1 MLNQKKLGLGVEDFK
16 EIITFD
22 YYYIDKTKFIEE
34 ILLDGA
40 KIKLFCRPRR
50 FGKTLNISTLRY
62 FFDIKN
68 REKNRKLFNGLYIEN
83 SPMINEQGKYPVIFL
98 TMKGIDSS
106 SWNGAI
112 KNIRDKIFELYNE
125 YDGKINH
132 ILTKNENKVFN
143 KFAGKE
149 SDEEELKTSLSFLT
163 SLLYKYY
170 NQKVIVLID
179 EYDSPIISAY
189 ENGYYNEA
197 VNFFKGFYGDVLKT
211 NEYLHM
217 GVLTG
222 IVRVAQAG
230 IFSDLNNIENYT
242 ILNKKY
248 SQYFGL
254 LEAEVEKALQ
264 DYDVSYKLEEV
275 KSWYNGYRFG
285 DSEVYNPLSILK
297 FLSNQ
302 ELGAYWIN
310 TSGNAVIKELLK
322 NSDKMVFDTLNNLF
336 NGKETVVYISQSIA
350 LGNNLSPDDLWELL
364 LFSGYL
370 TVKEKI
376 DMNTYF
382 VRIPNNEIMTFF
394 KNLFV
399 DIIFNG
405 LGTISRL
412 KVALLTKNLEEIIS
426 CLENLVLNAMST
438 YDIRNKEAQNSDKNL
453 RLCLNNHSRSEELLD
468 YWKNPY
474 QTLLEGF
481 LYGLEGTY
489 LSIPNFESGDG
500 RPDII
505 LKPIL
510 KNKPAYILEL
520 KRLKDRTVEKELEEA
535 LNQIKTNRY
544 DTLLKRE
551 GINDITNIAL
561 VFDGKRVYHKI
572 EK

>member
-1 MLNQKKLGLGVEDFK
+1 MSKQKRLGLGVEDFK
-16 EIITFD
+16 KIRTLD
-22 YYYIDKTKFIEE
+22 YYYIDKTKFIED

-40 KIKLFCRPRR
+40 DIKLLCRPRR
-50 FGKTLNISTLRY
+50 FGKTLNMSTLRY
-62 FFDIKN
+62 FFDIENK
-68 REKNRKLFNGLYIEN
+68 EENRKLFNGLYIEN
-83 SPMINEQGKYPVIFL
+83 SPMISEQGKYPVIFF
-98 TMKGIDSS
+98 TMKDIRGNNFKEFIEDIELLIISI
-106 SWNGAI
+106 I
-112 KNIRDKIFELYNE
+112 KEYQGLKDVCFPEEIQLFENLQFR
-125 YDGKINH
+125 KAS
-132 ILTKNENKVFN
+132 L
-143 KFAGKE
+143 
-149 SDEEELKTSLSFLT
+149 SELKRALKFITE
-163 SLLYKYY
+163 LLYRKY
-170 NQKVIVLID
+170 NQQVILLID
-179 EYDSPIISAY
+179 EYDYPIITAY
-189 ENGYYNEA
+189 EKGYYDE
-197 VNFFKGFYGDVLKT
+197 VKDFIKGFYGDVLKT

-248 SQYFGL
+248 SQHFGL
-254 LEAEVEKALQ
+254 LENEVEKALQ
-264 DYDVSYKLEEV
+264 DYDVSYKLDEV

-297 FLSNQ
+297 FLSTE

-310 TSGNAVIKELLK
+310 TSGNTLIKELLK
-322 NSDKMVFDTLNNLF
+322 NSDKTVFDTLNNLF
-336 NGKETVVYISQSIA
+336 NGKETVVYISQSIT

-412 KVALLTKNLEEIIS
+412 KIALLTKNLDEIVS
-426 CLENLVLNAMST
+426 CLENLVVNAMST
-438 YDIRNKEAQNSDKNL
+438 YDTDK
-453 RLCLNNHSRSEELLD
+453 RYE
-468 YWKNPY
+468 NPY
-474 QTLLEGF
+474 QTLLAGF

-505 LKPIL
+505 LKPMA

-520 KRLKDRTVEKELEEA
+520 KRLKDRPVEKELEEA
-535 LNQIKTNRY
+535 LNQIKINRY

-551 GINDITNIAL
+551 GISDITNIAL
-561 VFDGKRVYHKI
+561 VFDRKRVYHKI

>member
-1 MLNQKKLGLGVEDFK
+1 MLNQKKLGLGVDDFK
-16 EIITFD
+16 KIRTLD
-22 YYYIDKTKFIEE
+22 YYYIDKTKFIED

-40 KIKLFCRPRR
+40 DIKLFCRPRR
-50 FGKTLNISTLRY
+50 FGKTLNMSTLRY

-68 REKNRKLFNGLYIEN
+68 REENRKLFNGLYIEN
-83 SPMINEQGKYPVIFL
+83 SPMMSEQGKYPVIFL

-132 ILTKNENKVFN
+132 ILTENENKVFN

-163 SLLYKYY
+163 SLLCKYY

-189 ENGYYNEA
+189 ENGYYSEA
-197 VNFFKGFYGDVLKT
+197 ITFFKGLYGNVLKT
-211 NEYLHM
+211 NQYLHM

-242 ILNKKY
+242 ILNDEY

-254 LEAEVEKALQ
+254 LEEEVEKALL
-264 DYDVSYKLEEV
+264 DYGVSYKLEEV
-275 KSWYNGYRFG
+275 KSWYNGYKFG

-297 FLSNQ
+297 FLKTKRL
-302 ELGAYWIN
+302 EAYWVN
-310 TSGNAVIKELLK
+310 TSGNALIKELLK
-322 NSDKMVFDTLNNLF
+322 NSEKTVFDTLNNLF

-376 DMNTYF
+376 DMSTYF
-382 VRIPNNEIMTFF
+382 VKIPNNEIMTFF

-405 LGTISRL
+405 LGTINKL
-412 KVALLTKNLEEIIS
+412 KFALSTKNLDEIIS

-438 YDIRNKEAQNSDKNL
+438 YDTDK
-453 RLCLNNHSRSEELLD
+453 RYE
-468 YWKNPY
+468 NPY
-474 QTLLEGF
+474 QTLLAGF
-481 LYGLEGTY
+481 LYGLEGAY
-489 LSIPNFESGDG
+489 FSVPNFESGDG

-505 LKPIL
+505 LKPIA

-520 KRLKDRTVEKELEEA
+520 KRLKDRPVEKELEEA
-535 LNQIKTNRY
+535 LNQIKINRY

-572 EK
+572 EN

>member
-1 MLNQKKLGLGVEDFK
+1 MFKQKKLGLGVEDFK

-22 YYYIDKTKFIEE
+22 YYYIDKTKFIED

-50 FGKTLNISTLRY
+50 FGKTLNMSTLRY
-62 FFDIKN
+62 FFDIEN
-68 REKNRKLFNGLYIEN
+68 REENRKLFNGLYIEN
-83 SPMINEQGKYPVIFL
+83 SPIMKEQGKYPVIL
-98 TMKGIDSS
+98 ISMKGIGGLTWEVSFNSIKSKIKELFREYIFLIDSLDKYTLMEFEKYLTS
-106 SWNGAI
+106 DFDEALS
-112 KNIRDKIFELYNE
+112 KN
-125 YDGKINH
+125 
-132 ILTKNENKVFN
+132 
-143 KFAGKE
+143 
-149 SDEEELKTSLSFLT
+149 SLKFLT
-163 SLLYKYY
+163 EILYKFYKE
-170 NQKVIVLID
+170 KVILLID

-197 VNFFKGFYGDVLKT
+197 INFFKGFYGDVLKT

-254 LEAEVEKALQ
+254 LEDEVEKALL

-297 FLSNQ
+297 FLSTQ

-310 TSGNAVIKELLK
+310 TSGNALIKELLK

-370 TVKEKI
+370 TIKEKI

-394 KNLFV
+394 KNLYV

-412 KVALLTKNLEEIIS
+412 KVALLTKNLDEIIS

-438 YDIRNKEAQNSDKNL
+438 YDTDK
-453 RLCLNNHSRSEELLD
+453 RYE
-468 YWKNPY
+468 NPY
-474 QTLLEGF
+474 QNLLAGF
-481 LYGLEGTY
+481 LHGLEGTY
-489 LSIPNFESGDG
+489 FSIPNYESGYG
-500 RPDII
+500 RPDIM
-505 LKPIL
+505 LKPVF

-520 KRLKDRTVEKELEEA
+520 KRLKDRAVEKELEEA
-535 LNQIKTNRY
+535 LNQIKINRY

>member
-1 MLNQKKLGLGVEDFK
+1 MLNKKKLGLGVEDFK
-16 EIITFD
+16 EIISFD

-50 FGKTLNISTLRY
+50 FGKTLNMSTLRY

-68 REKNRKLFNGLYIEN
+68 REENRKLFNGLYIEN
-83 SPMINEQGKYPVIFL
+83 SPMISEQGKYPVIFL

-106 SWNGAI
+106 SWNGAL

-132 ILTKNENKVFN
+132 ILTENENKVFN

-189 ENGYYNEA
+189 ENGYYSEA
-197 VNFFKGFYGDVLKT
+197 ITFFKGLYGNVLKT

-242 ILNKKY
+242 ILNDEY

-254 LEAEVEKALQ
+254 LEEEVEKSLL
-264 DYDVSYKLEEV
+264 DYGVSYKLEEV
-275 KSWYNGYRFG
+275 RFWYNGYKFG

-297 FLSNQ
+297 FLKTKKL
-302 ELGAYWIN
+302 EAYWIN
-310 TSGNAVIKELLK
+310 TSGNALIKELLK
-322 NSDKMVFDTLNNLF
+322 NSDKTVFDTLNNLF

-382 VRIPNNEIMTFF
+382 VKIPNNEIMTFF

-405 LGTISRL
+405 LGTINKL
-412 KVALLTKNLEEIIS
+412 KFALSTKNLDEIIS
-426 CLENLVLNAMST
+426 YLENLVLNAMST
-438 YDIRNKEAQNSDKNL
+438 YDTDK
-453 RLCLNNHSRSEELLD
+453 RYE
-468 YWKNPY
+468 NPY
-474 QTLLEGF
+474 QTLLAGF

-505 LKPIL
+505 LKPIA

-520 KRLKDRTVEKELEEA
+520 KRLKDRPVEKELEEA
-535 LNQIKTNRY
+535 LNQIKLNRY

-561 VFDGKRVYHKI
+561 VFDRKRVYHKI

>member
-1 MLNQKKLGLGVEDFK
+1 MLNKKKLGLGVEDFK
-16 EIITFD
+16 EIISFD

-50 FGKTLNISTLRY
+50 FGKTLNMSTLRY

-68 REKNRKLFNGLYIEN
+68 REENRKLFNGLYIEN
-83 SPMINEQGKYPVIFL
+83 SPMISEQGKYPVIFL

-106 SWNGAI
+106 SWNGAL

-132 ILTKNENKVFN
+132 ILTENENKVFN

-189 ENGYYNEA
+189 ENGYYSEA
-197 VNFFKGFYGDVLKT
+197 ITFFKGLYGNVLKT
-211 NEYLHM
+211 NQYLHM

-222 IVRVAQAG
+222 IARVAQAG
-230 IFSDLNNIENYT
+230 IFSDLNNIESYT
-242 ILNKKY
+242 ILNDEY
-248 SQYFGL
+248 SQYFGI
-254 LEAEVEKALQ
+254 LEEEVEKALL
-264 DYDVSYKLEEV
+264 DYGVSYKLDEV
-275 KSWYNGYRFG
+275 KSWYNGYKFG

-297 FLSNQ
+297 FLKTKKL
-302 ELGAYWIN
+302 EAYWVN
-310 TSGNAVIKELLK
+310 TSGNALIKELLK
-322 NSDKMVFDTLNNLF
+322 NSDKTVFDTLNKLF

-382 VRIPNNEIMTFF
+382 VKIPNNEIMTFF

-405 LGTISRL
+405 LGTINKL
-412 KVALLTKNLEEIIS
+412 KFALSTKNLDEIIS
-426 CLENLVLNAMST
+426 YLENLVLNAMST
-438 YDIRNKEAQNSDKNL
+438 YDTDK
-453 RLCLNNHSRSEELLD
+453 RYE
-468 YWKNPY
+468 NPY
-474 QTLLEGF
+474 QTLLAGF
-481 LYGLEGTY
+481 LYGLEGAY
-489 LSIPNFESGDG
+489 FSVPNFESGDG

-505 LKPIL
+505 LKPIA

-520 KRLKDRTVEKELEEA
+520 KRLKDRPVEKELEEA
-535 LNQIKTNRY
+535 LNQIKLNRY

-561 VFDGKRVYHKI
+561 VFDRKRVYHKI

>member
-1 MLNQKKLGLGVEDFK
+1 MLNKKKLGLGVEDFK
-16 EIITFD
+16 EIISFD

-50 FGKTLNISTLRY
+50 FGKTLNMSTLRY

-68 REKNRKLFNGLYIEN
+68 REENRKLFNGLYIEN
-83 SPMINEQGKYPVIFL
+83 SPMISEQGKYPVIFL

-106 SWNGAI
+106 SWNGAL

-132 ILTKNENKVFN
+132 ILTENENKVFN

-189 ENGYYNEA
+189 ENGYYSEA
-197 VNFFKGFYGDVLKT
+197 ITFFKGLYGNVLKT

-242 ILNKKY
+242 ILNDEY

-254 LEAEVEKALQ
+254 LEEEVEKSLL
-264 DYDVSYKLEEV
+264 DYGVSYKLEEV
-275 KSWYNGYRFG
+275 RFWYNGYKFG

-297 FLSNQ
+297 FLKTKKL
-302 ELGAYWIN
+302 EAYWIN
-310 TSGNAVIKELLK
+310 TSGNALIKELLK
-322 NSDKMVFDTLNNLF
+322 NSDKTVFDTLNNLF

-382 VRIPNNEIMTFF
+382 VKIPNNEIMTFF

-405 LGTISRL
+405 LGTINKL
-412 KVALLTKNLEEIIS
+412 KFALSTKNLDEIIS
-426 CLENLVLNAMST
+426 YLENLVLNAMST
-438 YDIRNKEAQNSDKNL
+438 YDTDKRYENS
-453 RLCLNNHSRSEELLD
+453 
-468 YWKNPY
+468 Y
-474 QTLLEGF
+474 QTLLAGF

-505 LKPIL
+505 LKPIA

-520 KRLKDRTVEKELEEA
+520 KRLKDRPVEKELEEA
-535 LNQIKTNRY
+535 LNQIKLNRY

-561 VFDGKRVYHKI
+561 VFDRKRVYHKI

>member
-1 MLNQKKLGLGVEDFK
+1 MSKQKRLGLGVEDFK

-22 YYYIDKTKFIEE
+22 YYYIDKTKLIEE
-34 ILLDGA
+34 ILFDGA

-50 FGKTLNISTLRY
+50 FGKTLNMSTLRY
-62 FFDIKN
+62 FFDIENK
-68 REKNRKLFNGLYIEN
+68 EENRKLFNGLYIEN
-83 SPMINEQGKYPVIFL
+83 SPMISEQGKYPVIFF
-98 TMKGIDSS
+98 TMKDIRGNNFKEFIEDIELLIISI
-106 SWNGAI
+106 I
-112 KNIRDKIFELYNE
+112 KEYQGLKDVCFPEEIQLFENLQFR
-125 YDGKINH
+125 KAS
-132 ILTKNENKVFN
+132 L
-143 KFAGKE
+143 
-149 SDEEELKTSLSFLT
+149 SELKRALKFITE
-163 SLLYKYY
+163 LLYRKY
-170 NQKVIVLID
+170 NQQVILLID
-179 EYDSPIISAY
+179 EYDYPIITAY
-189 ENGYYNEA
+189 EKGYYDE
-197 VNFFKGFYGDVLKT
+197 VKDFIKGFYGDVLKT

-248 SQYFGL
+248 SQHFGL
-254 LEAEVEKALQ
+254 LEDEVEKALQ
-264 DYDVSYKLEEV
+264 DYNVSYKLDEV

-297 FLSNQ
+297 FLSTE

-310 TSGNAVIKELLK
+310 TSGNTLIKELLK
-322 NSDKMVFDTLNNLF
+322 NSDKTVFDTLNNLF
-336 NGKETVVYISQSIA
+336 NGKETVVYISQSIT

-412 KVALLTKNLEEIIS
+412 KIALLTKNLDEIVR
-426 CLENLVLNAMST
+426 CLENLVVNAMST
-438 YDIRNKEAQNSDKNL
+438 YDTDK
-453 RLCLNNHSRSEELLD
+453 RYE
-468 YWKNPY
+468 NPY
-474 QTLLEGF
+474 QTLLAGF
-481 LYGLEGTY
+481 LHGLEGTY

-505 LKPIL
+505 LKPIA

-520 KRLKDRTVEKELEEA
+520 KRLKDRPVEKELEEA
-535 LNQIKTNRY
+535 LNQIKINRY

>member
-1 MLNQKKLGLGVEDFK
+1 MSKQKRLGLGVEDFK

-22 YYYIDKTKFIEE
+22 YYYIDKTKLIEE
-34 ILLDGA
+34 ILFDGA

-50 FGKTLNISTLRY
+50 FGKTLNMSTLRY
-62 FFDIKN
+62 FFDIENK
-68 REKNRKLFNGLYIEN
+68 EENRKLFNGLYIEN
-83 SPMINEQGKYPVIFL
+83 SPMISEQGKYPVIFF
-98 TMKGIDSS
+98 TMKDIRGNNFKEFIEDIELLIISI
-106 SWNGAI
+106 I
-112 KNIRDKIFELYNE
+112 KEYQGLKDVCFPEEIQLFENLQFR
-125 YDGKINH
+125 KAS
-132 ILTKNENKVFN
+132 L
-143 KFAGKE
+143 
-149 SDEEELKTSLSFLT
+149 SELKRALKFITE
-163 SLLYKYY
+163 LLYRKY
-170 NQKVIVLID
+170 NQQVILLID
-179 EYDSPIISAY
+179 EYDYPIITAY
-189 ENGYYNEA
+189 EKGYYDE
-197 VNFFKGFYGDVLKT
+197 VKDFIKGFYGDVLKT

-242 ILNKKY
+242 ILNEEY

-254 LEAEVEKALQ
+254 LEDEVEKALQ
-264 DYDVSYKLEEV
+264 DYDVSYKLDEV
-275 KSWYNGYRFG
+275 KSWYNGYKFG
-285 DSEVYNPLSILK
+285 DFEVYNPLSILK
-297 FLSNQ
+297 FLKTKKL
-302 ELGAYWIN
+302 EAYWIN
-310 TSGNAVIKELLK
+310 TSGNTLIKELLK
-322 NSDKMVFDTLNNLF
+322 NSDKTVFDTLNNLF
-336 NGKETVVYISQSIA
+336 NGKETVVYISQSIT

-412 KVALLTKNLEEIIS
+412 KVALLTKNLDEIVS
-426 CLENLVLNAMST
+426 CLENLVVNAMST
-438 YDIRNKEAQNSDKNL
+438 YDTDK
-453 RLCLNNHSRSEELLD
+453 RYE
-468 YWKNPY
+468 NPY
-474 QTLLEGF
+474 QTLLAGF
-481 LYGLEGTY
+481 LHGLEGTY

-505 LKPIL
+505 LKPMA

-520 KRLKDRTVEKELEEA
+520 KRLKDRPVEKELEEA
-535 LNQIKTNRY
+535 LNQIKINRY

-551 GINDITNIAL
+551 GISDITNIAL
-561 VFDGKRVYHKI
+561 VFDRKRVYHKI

>member
-1 MLNQKKLGLGVEDFK
+1 MLNKKKLGLGVEDFK
-16 EIITFD
+16 EIISFD

-50 FGKTLNISTLRY
+50 FGKTLNMSTLRY

-68 REKNRKLFNGLYIEN
+68 REENRKLFNGLYIEN
-83 SPMINEQGKYPVIFL
+83 SPMISEQGKYPVIFL

-106 SWNGAI
+106 SWNGAL

-132 ILTKNENKVFN
+132 ILTENENKVFN

-189 ENGYYNEA
+189 ENGYYSEA
-197 VNFFKGFYGDVLKT
+197 ITFFKGLYGNVLKT
-211 NEYLHM
+211 NQYLHM

-242 ILNKKY
+242 ILNDEY

-254 LEAEVEKALQ
+254 LEEEVEKALL
-264 DYDVSYKLEEV
+264 DYGVSYKLDEV
-275 KSWYNGYRFG
+275 KSWYNGYKFG

-297 FLSNQ
+297 FLKTKKL
-302 ELGAYWIN
+302 EAYWVN
-310 TSGNAVIKELLK
+310 TSGNALIKELLK
-322 NSDKMVFDTLNNLF
+322 NSDKTVFDTLNKLF

-382 VRIPNNEIMTFF
+382 VKIPNNEIMTFF

-405 LGTISRL
+405 LGTINKL
-412 KVALLTKNLEEIIS
+412 KFALSTKNLDEIIS
-426 CLENLVLNAMST
+426 YLENLVLNAMST
-438 YDIRNKEAQNSDKNL
+438 YDTDK
-453 RLCLNNHSRSEELLD
+453 RYE
-468 YWKNPY
+468 NPY
-474 QTLLEGF
+474 QTLLAGF
-481 LYGLEGTY
+481 LYGLEGAY
-489 LSIPNFESGDG
+489 FSVPNFESGDG

-505 LKPIL
+505 LKPIA

-520 KRLKDRTVEKELEEA
+520 KRLKDRPVEKELEEA
-535 LNQIKTNRY
+535 LNQIKLNRY

-561 VFDGKRVYHKI
+561 VFDRKRVYHKI

>member
-1 MLNQKKLGLGVEDFK
+1 MLNKKKLGLGVEDFK
-16 EIITFD
+16 EIISFD

-50 FGKTLNISTLRY
+50 FGKTLNMSTLRY

-68 REKNRKLFNGLYIEN
+68 REENRKLFNGLYIEN
-83 SPMINEQGKYPVIFL
+83 SPMISEQGKYPVIFL

-106 SWNGAI
+106 SWNGAL

-132 ILTKNENKVFN
+132 ILTENENKVFN

-189 ENGYYNEA
+189 ENGYYSEA
-197 VNFFKGFYGDVLKT
+197 ITFFKGLYGNVLKT

-242 ILNKKY
+242 ILNDEY

-254 LEAEVEKALQ
+254 LEEEVEKSLL
-264 DYDVSYKLEEV
+264 DYGVSYKLEEV
-275 KSWYNGYRFG
+275 KSWYNGYKFG

-297 FLSNQ
+297 FLKTKKL
-302 ELGAYWIN
+302 EAYWIN
-310 TSGNAVIKELLK
+310 TSGNALIKELLK
-322 NSDKMVFDTLNNLF
+322 NSDKTVFDTLNKLF

-382 VRIPNNEIMTFF
+382 VKIPNNEIMTFF

-405 LGTISRL
+405 LGTINKL
-412 KVALLTKNLEEIIS
+412 KFALSTKNLDEIIS
-426 CLENLVLNAMST
+426 YLENLVLNAMST
-438 YDIRNKEAQNSDKNL
+438 YDTDKRYENS
-453 RLCLNNHSRSEELLD
+453 
-468 YWKNPY
+468 Y
-474 QTLLEGF
+474 QTLLAGF

-505 LKPIL
+505 LKPIA

-520 KRLKDRTVEKELEEA
+520 KRLKDRPVEKELEEA
-535 LNQIKTNRY
+535 LNQIKLNRY

-561 VFDGKRVYHKI
+561 VFDRKRVYHKI

>member
-1 MLNQKKLGLGVEDFK
+1 MLKQKKLGLGVEDFK

-22 YYYIDKTKFIEE
+22 YYYIDKTKFIED
-34 ILLDGA
+34 ILFDGA

-50 FGKTLNISTLRY
+50 FGKTLNMSTLKY

-68 REKNRKLFNGLYIEN
+68 REENRKLFNGLYIEN
-83 SPMINEQGKYPVIFL
+83 SPMISEQGKYPVIFIS
-98 TMKGIDSS
+98 MKGINTLTLENLIERIKDKISTLYRS
-106 SWNGAI
+106 YSFLIEKLNEFEI
-112 KNIRDKIFELYNE
+112 EKFKNITNSNIDIIEL
-125 YDGKINH
+125 
-132 ILTKNENKVFN
+132 
-143 KFAGKE
+143 E
-149 SDEEELKTSLSFLT
+149 SSLLFL
-163 SLLYKYY
+163 SEVLYKYY
-170 NQKVIVLID
+170 NEKVVILID
-179 EYDSPIISAY
+179 EYDIPLLNAY
-189 ENGYYNEA
+189 ENGHYNEA

-211 NEYLHM
+211 NEYLQM

-242 ILNKKY
+242 ILNDEY

-254 LEAEVEKALQ
+254 LEEEIEKALH
-264 DYDVSYKLEEV
+264 DYDISYKLEEV

-297 FLSNQ
+297 FLKTKRL
-302 ELGAYWIN
+302 EAYWVN
-310 TSGNAVIKELLK
+310 TSGNTLIKELLK
-322 NSDKMVFDTLNNLF
+322 NSDKMVFNTLNNLF
-336 NGKETVVYISQSIA
+336 TGKETVVYISQSIA

-370 TVKEKI
+370 TVKKKI

-394 KNLFV
+394 KNLYV

-412 KVALLTKNLEEIIS
+412 KVALSTKNLDEIIS
-426 CLENLVLNAMST
+426 CFENLVLNAMST
-438 YDIRNKEAQNSDKNL
+438 YDTDK
-453 RLCLNNHSRSEELLD
+453 RYE
-468 YWKNPY
+468 NPY
-474 QTLLEGF
+474 QNLLAGF

-489 LSIPNFESGDG
+489 FSIPNFESGDG

-505 LKPIL
+505 LKPVV
-510 KNKPAYILEL
+510 KDKPAYILEL

>member
-1 MLNQKKLGLGVEDFK
+1 MSKQKRLGLGVEDFK

-22 YYYIDKTKFIEE
+22 YYYIDKTKLIEE
-34 ILLDGA
+34 ILFDGA

-50 FGKTLNISTLRY
+50 FGKTLNMSTLRY
-62 FFDIKN
+62 FFDIENK
-68 REKNRKLFNGLYIEN
+68 EENRKLFNGLYIEN
-83 SPMINEQGKYPVIFL
+83 SPMISEQGKYPVIFF
-98 TMKGIDSS
+98 TMKDIRGNNFKEFIEDIELLIISI
-106 SWNGAI
+106 I
-112 KNIRDKIFELYNE
+112 KEYQGLKDVCFPEEIQLFENLQFR
-125 YDGKINH
+125 KAS
-132 ILTKNENKVFN
+132 L
-143 KFAGKE
+143 
-149 SDEEELKTSLSFLT
+149 SELKRALKFITE
-163 SLLYKYY
+163 LLYRKY
-170 NQKVIVLID
+170 NQQVILLID
-179 EYDSPIISAY
+179 EYDYPIITAY
-189 ENGYYNEA
+189 EKGYYDE
-197 VNFFKGFYGDVLKT
+197 VKDFIKGFYGDVLKT

-248 SQYFGL
+248 SQHFGL
-254 LEAEVEKALQ
+254 LENEVEKALQ
-264 DYDVSYKLEEV
+264 DYNVSYKLDEV
-275 KSWYNGYRFG
+275 KSWYNGYKFG

-297 FLSNQ
+297 FLSTE

-310 TSGNAVIKELLK
+310 TSGNTLIKELLK
-322 NSDKMVFDTLNNLF
+322 NSDKTVFDTLNNLF
-336 NGKETVVYISQSIA
+336 NGKETVVYISQSIT

-412 KVALLTKNLEEIIS
+412 KVALLTKNLDEIVR
-426 CLENLVLNAMST
+426 CLENLVVNAMST
-438 YDIRNKEAQNSDKNL
+438 YDTDK
-453 RLCLNNHSRSEELLD
+453 RYE
-468 YWKNPY
+468 NPY
-474 QTLLEGF
+474 QTLLVGF
-481 LYGLEGTY
+481 LHGLEGTY

-505 LKPIL
+505 LKPMA

-520 KRLKDRTVEKELEEA
+520 KRLKDRPVEKELEEA
-535 LNQIKTNRY
+535 LNQIKINRY

>member
-1 MLNQKKLGLGVEDFK
+1 MSKQKRLGLGVDDFK
-16 EIITFD
+16 KIRTLD
-22 YYYIDKTKFIEE
+22 YYYIDKTKFIED

-40 KIKLFCRPRR
+40 DIKLLCRPRR
-50 FGKTLNISTLRY
+50 FGKTLNMSTLRY
-62 FFDIKN
+62 FFDIENK
-68 REKNRKLFNGLYIEN
+68 EENRKLFNGLYIEN
-83 SPMINEQGKYPVIFL
+83 SPMISEQGKYPVIFISF
-98 TMKGIDSS
+98 KGINTLTFENLIERIKDRISTLYRS
-106 SWNGAI
+106 YSFLI
-112 KNIRDKIFELYNE
+112 KNFNEFEIE
-125 YDGKINH
+125 KF
-132 ILTKNENKVFN
+132 KNITNSN
-143 KFAGKE
+143 IDTIQLE
-149 SDEEELKTSLSFLT
+149 SSLLFL
-163 SLLYKYY
+163 SEVLYKYY
-170 NQKVIVLID
+170 DEKVIILID
-179 EYDSPIISAY
+179 EYDIPLLTAY

-197 VNFFKGFYGDVLKT
+197 INFFKGFYGDVLKT

-248 SQYFGL
+248 SQHFGL
-254 LEAEVEKALQ
+254 LENEVKKALQ
-264 DYDVSYKLEEV
+264 DYNVSYKLDEV

-297 FLSNQ
+297 FLSTE

-310 TSGNAVIKELLK
+310 TSGNTLIKELLK
-322 NSDKMVFDTLNNLF
+322 NSDKTVFDTLNNLF
-336 NGKETVVYISQSIA
+336 NGKETVVYISQSIT

-412 KVALLTKNLEEIIS
+412 KVALLTKNLDEIVS

-438 YDIRNKEAQNSDKNL
+438 YDTDK
-453 RLCLNNHSRSEELLD
+453 RYE
-468 YWKNPY
+468 NPY
-474 QTLLEGF
+474 QTLLAGF
-481 LYGLEGTY
+481 LHGLEGTY

-505 LKPIL
+505 LKPMA

-520 KRLKDRTVEKELEEA
+520 KRLKDRPVEKELEEA
-535 LNQIKTNRY
+535 LNQIKINRY

-551 GINDITNIAL
+551 GISDITNIAL
-561 VFDGKRVYHKI
+561 VFDRKRVYHKI

>member
-1 MLNQKKLGLGVEDFK
+1 MLKQKKLGLGVDDFK
-16 EIITFD
+16 KIRTLD
-22 YYYIDKTKFIEE
+22 YYYIDKTKFIED

-40 KIKLFCRPRR
+40 DIKLFCRPRR
-50 FGKTLNISTLRY
+50 FGKTLNMSTLKY
-62 FFDIKN
+62 FFDIEN
-68 REKNRKLFNGLYIEN
+68 REENRKLFNGLYIEN
-83 SPMINEQGKYPVIFL
+83 SSMISEQGKYPVIFISMKSIGGLNWEVSFNSIKSKIKELFREHIFLADSLDKYTLIEFEKYL
-98 TMKGIDSS
+98 TGDFDEALS
-106 SWNGAI
+106 
-112 KNIRDKIFELYNE
+112 KN
-125 YDGKINH
+125 
-132 ILTKNENKVFN
+132 
-143 KFAGKE
+143 
-149 SDEEELKTSLSFLT
+149 SLKFLT
-163 SLLYKYY
+163 EILYKFYKE
-170 NQKVIVLID
+170 KVILLID

-242 ILNKKY
+242 ILNRKY

-254 LEAEVEKALQ
+254 LEDEVEKALQ

-322 NSDKMVFDTLNNLF
+322 NSDKMVFDILNNLF

-382 VRIPNNEIMTFF
+382 ARIPNNEIMTFF

-438 YDIRNKEAQNSDKNL
+438 YDTDK
-453 RLCLNNHSRSEELLD
+453 RYE
-468 YWKNPY
+468 NPY

-505 LKPIL
+505 LKPVV

>member
-1 MLNQKKLGLGVEDFK
+1 MLKQKKLGLGVEDFK

-22 YYYIDKTKFIEE
+22 YYYIDKTKFIED
-34 ILLDGA
+34 ILFDGA

-50 FGKTLNISTLRY
+50 FGKTLNMSTLKY

-68 REKNRKLFNGLYIEN
+68 REENRKLFNGLYIEN
-83 SPMINEQGKYPVIFL
+83 SPMISEQGKYPVIFIS
-98 TMKGIDSS
+98 MKGINTLTLENLIERIKDKISTLYRS
-106 SWNGAI
+106 YSFLIEKLNEFEI
-112 KNIRDKIFELYNE
+112 EKFKNITNSNIDIIEL
-125 YDGKINH
+125 
-132 ILTKNENKVFN
+132 
-143 KFAGKE
+143 E
-149 SDEEELKTSLSFLT
+149 SSLLFL
-163 SLLYKYY
+163 SEVLYKYY
-170 NQKVIVLID
+170 NEKVVILID
-179 EYDSPIISAY
+179 EYDIPLLNAY
-189 ENGYYNEA
+189 ENGHYNEA

-211 NEYLHM
+211 NEYLQM

-242 ILNKKY
+242 ILNDEY

-254 LEAEVEKALQ
+254 LEEEIEKALH
-264 DYDVSYKLEEV
+264 DYDISYKLEEV

-297 FLSNQ
+297 FLKTKRL
-302 ELGAYWIN
+302 EAYWVN
-310 TSGNAVIKELLK
+310 TSGNTLIKELLK
-322 NSDKMVFDTLNNLF
+322 NSDKMVFNTLNNLF
-336 NGKETVVYISQSIA
+336 TGKETVVYISQSIA

-370 TVKEKI
+370 TVKKKI

-394 KNLFV
+394 KNLYV

-412 KVALLTKNLEEIIS
+412 KVALSTKNLDEIIS
-426 CLENLVLNAMST
+426 CFENLVLNAMST
-438 YDIRNKEAQNSDKNL
+438 YDTDK
-453 RLCLNNHSRSEELLD
+453 RYE
-468 YWKNPY
+468 NPY
-474 QTLLEGF
+474 QNLLAGF

-489 LSIPNFESGDG
+489 FSIPNFESGDG

-505 LKPIL
+505 LKPVV
-510 KNKPAYILEL
+510 KDKPAYILEL

-544 DTLLKRE
+544 DALLKRE

>member
-1 MLNQKKLGLGVEDFK
+1 MSKQKRLGLGVEDFK
-16 EIITFD
+16 KIRTLD
-22 YYYIDKTKFIEE
+22 YYYIDKTKFIED

-40 KIKLFCRPRR
+40 DIKLLCRPRR
-50 FGKTLNISTLRY
+50 FGKTLNMSTLRY
-62 FFDIKN
+62 FFDIENK
-68 REKNRKLFNGLYIEN
+68 EENRKLFNGLYIEN
-83 SPMINEQGKYPVIFL
+83 SPMISEQGKYPVIFF
-98 TMKGIDSS
+98 TMKDIRGNNFKEFIEDIELLIISI
-106 SWNGAI
+106 I
-112 KNIRDKIFELYNE
+112 KEYQGLKDVCFPEEIQLFENLQFR
-125 YDGKINH
+125 KAS
-132 ILTKNENKVFN
+132 L
-143 KFAGKE
+143 
-149 SDEEELKTSLSFLT
+149 SELKRALKFITE
-163 SLLYKYY
+163 LLYRKY
-170 NQKVIVLID
+170 NQQVILLID
-179 EYDSPIISAY
+179 EYDYPIITAY
-189 ENGYYNEA
+189 EKGYYDE
-197 VNFFKGFYGDVLKT
+197 VKDFIKGFYGDVLKT

-242 ILNKKY
+242 ILDKKY
-248 SQYFGL
+248 SQHFGL
-254 LEAEVEKALQ
+254 LEDEVEKALQ
-264 DYDVSYKLEEV
+264 DYNVSYKLDEV

-297 FLSNQ
+297 FLSTE

-310 TSGNAVIKELLK
+310 TSGNTLIKELLK
-322 NSDKMVFDTLNNLF
+322 NSDKTVFDTLNNLF
-336 NGKETVVYISQSIA
+336 NGKETVVYISQSIT

-412 KVALLTKNLEEIIS
+412 KIALLTKNLDEIVS
-426 CLENLVLNAMST
+426 CLENLVVNAMST
-438 YDIRNKEAQNSDKNL
+438 YDTDK
-453 RLCLNNHSRSEELLD
+453 RYE
-468 YWKNPY
+468 NPY
-474 QTLLEGF
+474 QTLLAGF
-481 LYGLEGTY
+481 LHGLEGTY

-505 LKPIL
+505 LKPMA

-520 KRLKDRTVEKELEEA
+520 KRLKDRPVEKELEEA
-535 LNQIKTNRY
+535 LNQIKINRY

-551 GINDITNIAL
+551 GISDITNIAL
-561 VFDGKRVYHKI
+561 VFDRKRVYHKI

>member
-1 MLNQKKLGLGVEDFK
+1 MSKQKRLGLGVEDFK
-16 EIITFD
+16 KIRTLD
-22 YYYIDKTKFIEE
+22 YYYIDKTKFIED

-40 KIKLFCRPRR
+40 DIKLLCRPRR
-50 FGKTLNISTLRY
+50 FGKTLNMSTLRY
-62 FFDIKN
+62 FFDIENK
-68 REKNRKLFNGLYIEN
+68 EENRKLFNGLYIEN
-83 SPMINEQGKYPVIFL
+83 SPMISEQGKYPVIFF
-98 TMKGIDSS
+98 TMKDIRGNNFKEFIEDIELLIISI
-106 SWNGAI
+106 I
-112 KNIRDKIFELYNE
+112 KEYQGLKDVCFPEEIQLFENLQFR
-125 YDGKINH
+125 KAS
-132 ILTKNENKVFN
+132 L
-143 KFAGKE
+143 
-149 SDEEELKTSLSFLT
+149 SELKRALKFITE
-163 SLLYKYY
+163 LLYRKY
-170 NQKVIVLID
+170 NQQVILLID
-179 EYDSPIISAY
+179 EYDYPIITAY
-189 ENGYYNEA
+189 EKGYYDE
-197 VNFFKGFYGDVLKT
+197 VKDFIKGFYGDVLKT

-248 SQYFGL
+248 SQHFGL
-254 LEAEVEKALQ
+254 LENEVEKALQ
-264 DYDVSYKLEEV
+264 DYNVSYKLDEV

-297 FLSNQ
+297 FLSTE

-310 TSGNAVIKELLK
+310 TSGNTLIKELLK
-322 NSDKMVFDTLNNLF
+322 NSDKTVFDTLNNLF
-336 NGKETVVYISQSIA
+336 NGKETVVYISQSIT

-412 KVALLTKNLEEIIS
+412 KIALLTKNLDEIVS
-426 CLENLVLNAMST
+426 CLENLVVNAMST
-438 YDIRNKEAQNSDKNL
+438 YDTDK
-453 RLCLNNHSRSEELLD
+453 RYE
-468 YWKNPY
+468 NPY
-474 QTLLEGF
+474 QTLLAGF

-505 LKPIL
+505 LKPMA

-520 KRLKDRTVEKELEEA
+520 KRLKDRPVEKELEEA
-535 LNQIKTNRY
+535 LNQIKINRY

-551 GINDITNIAL
+551 GISDITNIAL
-561 VFDGKRVYHKI
+561 VFDRKRVYHKI

>member
-1 MLNQKKLGLGVEDFK
+1 MLNKKKLGLGVEDFK
-16 EIITFD
+16 EIISFD

-50 FGKTLNISTLRY
+50 FGKTLNMSTLRY

-68 REKNRKLFNGLYIEN
+68 REDNRKLFNGLYIEN

-106 SWNGAI
+106 NWNGAI

-132 ILTKNENKVFN
+132 ILTENENKVFN

-189 ENGYYNEA
+189 ENGYYSEA
-197 VNFFKGFYGDVLKT
+197 ITFFKGLYDNVLKT
-211 NEYLHM
+211 NQYLHM

-242 ILNKKY
+242 ILNDEY

-254 LEAEVEKALQ
+254 LEEEVEKALL
-264 DYDVSYKLEEV
+264 DYGVSYKLDEV
-275 KSWYNGYRFG
+275 KSWYNGYKFG

-297 FLSNQ
+297 FLKTKKL
-302 ELGAYWIN
+302 EAYWVN
-310 TSGNAVIKELLK
+310 TSGNALIKELLK
-322 NSDKMVFDTLNNLF
+322 NANKTVFDTLNNLF

-376 DMNTYF
+376 EMSTYF
-382 VRIPNNEIMTFF
+382 VKIPNNEIMTFF

-405 LGTISRL
+405 LGTINKL
-412 KVALLTKNLEEIIS
+412 KFALSTKNLDEIIS

-438 YDIRNKEAQNSDKNL
+438 YDTDK
-453 RLCLNNHSRSEELLD
+453 RYE
-468 YWKNPY
+468 NPY
-474 QTLLEGF
+474 QTLLAGF
-481 LYGLEGTY
+481 LYGLEGAY
-489 LSIPNFESGDG
+489 FSVPNFESGDG

-505 LKPIL
+505 LKPIA

-520 KRLKDRTVEKELEEA
+520 KRLKDRPVEKELEEA
-535 LNQIKTNRY
+535 LNQIKINRY

-561 VFDGKRVYHKI
+561 VFDRKRVYHKI

>member
-1 MLNQKKLGLGVEDFK
+1 MLNKKKLGLGVEDFK
-16 EIITFD
+16 EIISFD

-50 FGKTLNISTLRY
+50 FGKTLNMSTLRY

-68 REKNRKLFNGLYIEN
+68 REENRKLFNGLYIEN
-83 SPMINEQGKYPVIFL
+83 SPMISEQGKYPVIFL

-106 SWNGAI
+106 SWNGAL

-132 ILTKNENKVFN
+132 ILTENENKVFN

-189 ENGYYNEA
+189 ENGYYSEA
-197 VNFFKGFYGDVLKT
+197 ITFFKGLYGNVLKT
-211 NEYLHM
+211 NQYLHT

-242 ILNKKY
+242 ILNDEY

-254 LEAEVEKALQ
+254 LEEEVEKSLL
-264 DYDVSYKLEEV
+264 DYGVSYKLDEV
-275 KSWYNGYRFG
+275 KSWYNGYKFG

-297 FLSNQ
+297 FLKTKKL
-302 ELGAYWIN
+302 EAYWVN
-310 TSGNAVIKELLK
+310 TSGNALIKELLK
-322 NSDKMVFDTLNNLF
+322 NANKTVFDTLNNLF

-376 DMNTYF
+376 EMSTYF
-382 VRIPNNEIMTFF
+382 VKIPNNEIMTFF

-405 LGTISRL
+405 LGSINKL
-412 KVALLTKNLEEIIS
+412 KFALSTKNLDEIIS

-438 YDIRNKEAQNSDKNL
+438 YDTDK
-453 RLCLNNHSRSEELLD
+453 RYE
-468 YWKNPY
+468 NPY
-474 QTLLEGF
+474 QTLLAGF
-481 LYGLEGTY
+481 LYGLEGAY
-489 LSIPNFESGDG
+489 FSVPNFESGDG

-505 LKPIL
+505 LKPIA
-510 KNKPAYILEL
+510 KNKSAYILEL
-520 KRLKDRTVEKELEEA
+520 KRLKDRPVEKELEEA
-535 LNQIKTNRY
+535 LNQIKLNRY

-561 VFDGKRVYHKI
+561 VFDRKRVYHKI

>member
-1 MLNQKKLGLGVEDFK
+1 
-16 EIITFD
+16 
-22 YYYIDKTKFIEE
+22 
-34 ILLDGA
+34 
-40 KIKLFCRPRR
+40 
-50 FGKTLNISTLRY
+50 
-62 FFDIKN
+62 
-68 REKNRKLFNGLYIEN
+68 
-83 SPMINEQGKYPVIFL
+83 
-98 TMKGIDSS
+98 
-106 SWNGAI
+106 
-112 KNIRDKIFELYNE
+112 
-125 YDGKINH
+125 
-132 ILTKNENKVFN
+132 
-143 KFAGKE
+143 
-149 SDEEELKTSLSFLT
+149 
-163 SLLYKYY
+163 
-170 NQKVIVLID
+170 
-179 EYDSPIISAY
+179 
-189 ENGYYNEA
+189 
-197 VNFFKGFYGDVLKT
+197 
-211 NEYLHM
+211 M

-254 LEAEVEKALQ
+254 LEDEVEKALL

-297 FLSNQ
+297 FLSTQ

-310 TSGNAVIKELLK
+310 TSGNALIKELLK
-322 NSDKMVFDTLNNLF
+322 NSDKMVFDILNNLF

-382 VRIPNNEIMTFF
+382 VKIPNKEIMTFF

-412 KVALLTKNLEEIIS
+412 KVALLTKNLDEIIS

-438 YDIRNKEAQNSDKNL
+438 YDTDK
-453 RLCLNNHSRSEELLD
+453 RYE
-468 YWKNPY
+468 NPY

-520 KRLKDRTVEKELEEA
+520 KRLKDRTVEKELDEA

-551 GINDITNIAL
+551 KINDITNIAL

-572 EK
+572 ER

>member
-1 MLNQKKLGLGVEDFK
+1 MLNKKKLGLGVEDFK
-16 EIITFD
+16 EIISFD

-50 FGKTLNISTLRY
+50 FGKTLNMSTLRY

-68 REKNRKLFNGLYIEN
+68 REDNRKLFNGLYIEN

-106 SWNGAI
+106 NWNGAI

-132 ILTKNENKVFN
+132 ILTENENKVFN

-189 ENGYYNEA
+189 ENGYYSEA
-197 VNFFKGFYGDVLKT
+197 ITFFKGLYGNVLKT
-211 NEYLHM
+211 NQYLHM

-242 ILNKKY
+242 ILNDEY

-254 LEAEVEKALQ
+254 LEEEVEKALL
-264 DYDVSYKLEEV
+264 DYGVSYKLEEV
-275 KSWYNGYRFG
+275 KSWYNGYKFG

-297 FLSNQ
+297 FLKTKKL
-302 ELGAYWIN
+302 EAYWVN
-310 TSGNAVIKELLK
+310 TSGNALIKELLK
-322 NSDKMVFDTLNNLF
+322 NSDKTVFDTLNKLF

-376 DMNTYF
+376 EMSTYF
-382 VRIPNNEIMTFF
+382 VKIPNNEIMTFF

-405 LGTISRL
+405 LGTINKL
-412 KVALLTKNLEEIIS
+412 KFALSTKNLDEIIS
-426 CLENLVLNAMST
+426 WLENLVLNAMST
-438 YDIRNKEAQNSDKNL
+438 YDTDK
-453 RLCLNNHSRSEELLD
+453 RYE
-468 YWKNPY
+468 NPY
-474 QTLLEGF
+474 QTLLAGF
-481 LYGLEGTY
+481 LYGLEGAY
-489 LSIPNFESGDG
+489 FSVPNFESGDG

-505 LKPIL
+505 LKPVV

-520 KRLKDRTVEKELEEA
+520 KRLKDRPVEKELEEA
-535 LNQIKTNRY
+535 LNQIKLNRY

-561 VFDGKRVYHKI
+561 VFDRKRVYHKI

>member
-1 MLNQKKLGLGVEDFK
+1 MLNKKKLGLGVEDFK
-16 EIITFD
+16 EIISFD

-50 FGKTLNISTLRY
+50 FGKTLNMSTLRY

-68 REKNRKLFNGLYIEN
+68 REENRKLFNGLYIEN
-83 SPMINEQGKYPVIFL
+83 SPMISEQGKYPVIFL

-106 SWNGAI
+106 SWNGAL

-132 ILTKNENKVFN
+132 ILTENENKVFN

-189 ENGYYNEA
+189 ENGYYSEA
-197 VNFFKGFYGDVLKT
+197 ITFFKGLYGNVLKT
-211 NEYLHM
+211 NQYLHM

-242 ILNKKY
+242 ILNDEY

-254 LEAEVEKALQ
+254 LEEEFEKALL
-264 DYDVSYKLEEV
+264 DYGVSYKLEEV
-275 KSWYNGYRFG
+275 KSWYSGYKFG

-297 FLSNQ
+297 FLKTKKL
-302 ELGAYWIN
+302 EAYWIN
-310 TSGNAVIKELLK
+310 TSGNALIKELLK
-322 NSDKMVFDTLNNLF
+322 NSDKTVFDTLNKLF

-382 VRIPNNEIMTFF
+382 VKIPNNEIMTFF

-405 LGTISRL
+405 LGTINKL
-412 KVALLTKNLEEIIS
+412 KFALSTKNLDEIIS
-426 CLENLVLNAMST
+426 YLENLVLNAMST
-438 YDIRNKEAQNSDKNL
+438 YDTDK
-453 RLCLNNHSRSEELLD
+453 RYE
-468 YWKNPY
+468 NPY
-474 QTLLEGF
+474 QTLLAGF
-481 LYGLEGTY
+481 LYGLEGAY
-489 LSIPNFESGDG
+489 FSVPNFESGDG

-505 LKPIL
+505 LKPVV

-520 KRLKDRTVEKELEEA
+520 KRLKDRPVEKELEEA
-535 LNQIKTNRY
+535 LNQIKLNRY

-561 VFDGKRVYHKI
+561 VFDRKRVYHKI

>member
-1 MLNQKKLGLGVEDFK
+1 MLNQKRLGLGVDDFK
-16 EIITFD
+16 KIRILD
-22 YYYIDKTKFIEE
+22 YYYIDKTKFIED

-40 KIKLFCRPRR
+40 DIKLFCRPRR
-50 FGKTLNISTLRY
+50 FGKTLNMSTLRY
-62 FFDIKN
+62 FFDIEN
-68 REKNRKLFNGLYIEN
+68 REENRKLFDGLYIEN
-83 SPMINEQGKYPVIFL
+83 SPMISEQGMYPVIFIS
-98 TMKGIDSS
+98 MKGIGGLNWEVTFNSLKS
-106 SWNGAI
+106 KI
-112 KNIRDKIFELYNE
+112 KELFRE
-125 YDGKINH
+125 YI
-132 ILTKNENKVFN
+132 
-143 KFAGKE
+143 
-149 SDEEELKTSLSFLT
+149 FLT
-163 SLLYKYY
+163 DSLDKYTLMEFEKYLTSDFDEALSKNSLKFLTEILYKFYKE
-170 NQKVIVLID
+170 KVIVLID
-179 EYDSPIISAY
+179 EYDSSIISAY

-197 VNFFKGFYGDVLKT
+197 INFFKGFYGDVLKT

-242 ILNKKY
+242 ILNEEY

-254 LEAEVEKALQ
+254 LEDEVEKALQ
-264 DYDVSYKLEEV
+264 DYDVSYKLDEV
-275 KSWYNGYRFG
+275 KSWYNGYKFG
-285 DSEVYNPLSILK
+285 DFEVYNPLSILK
-297 FLSNQ
+297 FLKTKKL
-302 ELGAYWIN
+302 EAYWIN
-310 TSGNAVIKELLK
+310 TSGNTLIKELLK
-322 NSDKMVFDTLNNLF
+322 NSDKTVFDTLNNLF
-336 NGKETVVYISQSIA
+336 NGKETVVYISQSIT

-412 KVALLTKNLEEIIS
+412 KIALLTKNLDEIVS
-426 CLENLVLNAMST
+426 CLENLVVNAMST
-438 YDIRNKEAQNSDKNL
+438 YDTDK
-453 RLCLNNHSRSEELLD
+453 RYE
-468 YWKNPY
+468 NPY
-474 QTLLEGF
+474 QTLLAGF

-505 LKPIL
+505 LKPMA

-520 KRLKDRTVEKELEEA
+520 KRLKDRPVEKELEEA
-535 LNQIKTNRY
+535 LNQIKINRY

-551 GINDITNIAL
+551 GISDITNIAL
-561 VFDGKRVYHKI
+561 VFDRKRVYHKI

>member
-1 MLNQKKLGLGVEDFK
+1 MLNKKKLGLGVEDFK
-16 EIITFD
+16 EIISFD

-50 FGKTLNISTLRY
+50 FGKTLNMSTLRY

-68 REKNRKLFNGLYIEN
+68 REENRKLFNGLYIEN
-83 SPMINEQGKYPVIFL
+83 SPMISEQGKYPVIFL

-106 SWNGAI
+106 SWNGAL

-132 ILTKNENKVFN
+132 ILTENENKVFN

-189 ENGYYNEA
+189 ENGYYSEA
-197 VNFFKGFYGDVLKT
+197 ITFFKGLYGNVLKT

-242 ILNKKY
+242 ILNDEY

-254 LEAEVEKALQ
+254 LEEEVEKSLL
-264 DYDVSYKLEEV
+264 DYGVSYKLEEV
-275 KSWYNGYRFG
+275 RFWYNGYKFG

-297 FLSNQ
+297 FLKTKKL
-302 ELGAYWIN
+302 EAYWIN
-310 TSGNAVIKELLK
+310 TSGNALIKELLK
-322 NSDKMVFDTLNNLF
+322 NSDKTVFDTLNKLF

-382 VRIPNNEIMTFF
+382 VKIPNNEIMTFF

-405 LGTISRL
+405 LGTINKL
-412 KVALLTKNLEEIIS
+412 KFALSTKNLDEIIS
-426 CLENLVLNAMST
+426 YLENLVLNAMST
-438 YDIRNKEAQNSDKNL
+438 YDTDKRYENS
-453 RLCLNNHSRSEELLD
+453 
-468 YWKNPY
+468 Y
-474 QTLLEGF
+474 QTLLAGF

-505 LKPIL
+505 LKPIA

-520 KRLKDRTVEKELEEA
+520 KRLKDRPVEKELEEA
-535 LNQIKTNRY
+535 LNQRKLNRY

-561 VFDGKRVYHKI
+561 VFDRKRVYHKI

>member
-1 MLNQKKLGLGVEDFK
+1 MLNKKKLGLGVEDFK
-16 EIITFD
+16 EIIEQD

-34 ILLDGA
+34 ILFDGA

-50 FGKTLNISTLRY
+50 FGKTLNMSTLKY
-62 FFDIKN
+62 FFNIENK
-68 REKNRKLFNGLYIEN
+68 EENRKLFNRLYIEN
-83 SPMINEQGKYPVIFL
+83 SPMMNEQGKYPVIFVS
-98 TMKGIDSS
+98 MKGINGITFEESLNKIRKKISTLYDEYKEILKDLDEFDTLFFKSYITENTDRSS
-106 SWNGAI
+106 LENSL
-112 KNIRDKIFELYNE
+112 KFLTKILYN
-125 YDGKINH
+125 YY
-132 ILTKNENKVFN
+132 
-143 KFAGKE
+143 KE
-149 SDEEELKTSLSFLT
+149 
-163 SLLYKYY
+163 
-170 NQKVIVLID
+170 KVILLID

-197 VNFFKGFYGDVLKT
+197 INFFKGFYGDVLKT

-254 LEAEVEKALQ
+254 LENEVEKALQ
-264 DYDVSYKLEEV
+264 DYDISYKIYEV
-275 KSWYNGYRFG
+275 KAWYNGYRFG

-297 FLSNQ
+297 FLSTQ

-310 TSGNAVIKELLK
+310 TSGNALIKELLK

-336 NGKETVVYISQSIA
+336 TGKETVVYISQSIA

-394 KNLFV
+394 KNLYV

-412 KVALLTKNLEEIIS
+412 KVALLTKNLDEIIS

-438 YDIRNKEAQNSDKNL
+438 YDTDK
-453 RLCLNNHSRSEELLD
+453 RYE
-468 YWKNPY
+468 NPY
-474 QTLLEGF
+474 QNLLAGF
-481 LYGLEGTY
+481 LHGLEGTY
-489 LSIPNFESGDG
+489 LSIPNFESGYG

-505 LKPIL
+505 LKPVA

-520 KRLKDRTVEKELEEA
+520 KRLKDRPVEKELDEA

>member
-1 MLNQKKLGLGVEDFK
+1 MFKQKKLGLGVEDFK

-34 ILLDGA
+34 LLLDGA

-50 FGKTLNISTLRY
+50 FGKTLNMSTLRY
-62 FFDIKN
+62 FFDIEN
-68 REKNRKLFNGLYIEN
+68 REENRKLFNGLYIEN
-83 SPMINEQGKYPVIFL
+83 SPMMREQGKYPVIFIS
-98 TMKGIDSS
+98 MKGIGGLNWEVSFNSIKSKIKELFREYIFLIDSLDKYTLMEFEKYLTS
-106 SWNGAI
+106 DFDEALS
-112 KNIRDKIFELYNE
+112 KN
-125 YDGKINH
+125 
-132 ILTKNENKVFN
+132 
-143 KFAGKE
+143 
-149 SDEEELKTSLSFLT
+149 SLKFLT
-163 SLLYKYY
+163 EILYKFYKE
-170 NQKVIVLID
+170 KVILLID

-197 VNFFKGFYGDVLKT
+197 INFFKGFYGDVLKT

-254 LEAEVEKALQ
+254 LEDEVEKALL

-297 FLSNQ
+297 FLSTQ

-310 TSGNAVIKELLK
+310 TSGNALIKELLK
-322 NSDKMVFDTLNNLF
+322 NSDKMVFDILNNLF

-382 VRIPNNEIMTFF
+382 VKIPNKEIMTFF

-412 KVALLTKNLEEIIS
+412 KVALLTKNLDEIIS

-438 YDIRNKEAQNSDKNL
+438 YDTDK
-453 RLCLNNHSRSEELLD
+453 RYE
-468 YWKNPY
+468 NPY

-520 KRLKDRTVEKELEEA
+520 KRLKDRTVEKELDEA

-551 GINDITNIAL
+551 KINDITNIAL

-572 EK
+572 ER

>member
-1 MLNQKKLGLGVEDFK
+1 MLNKKKLGLGVEDFK
-16 EIITFD
+16 EIISFD

-50 FGKTLNISTLRY
+50 FGKTLNMSTLRY

-68 REKNRKLFNGLYIEN
+68 REENRKLFNGLYIEN
-83 SPMINEQGKYPVIFL
+83 SPMISEQGKYPVIFL

-106 SWNGAI
+106 SWNGAL

-132 ILTKNENKVFN
+132 ILTENENKVFN

-189 ENGYYNEA
+189 ENGYYSEA
-197 VNFFKGFYGDVLKT
+197 ITFFKGLYGNVLKT

-242 ILNKKY
+242 ILNDEY

-254 LEAEVEKALQ
+254 LEEEVEKSLL
-264 DYDVSYKLEEV
+264 DYGVSYKLEEV
-275 KSWYNGYRFG
+275 KSWYNGYKFG

-297 FLSNQ
+297 FLKTKKL
-302 ELGAYWIN
+302 EAYWVN
-310 TSGNAVIKELLK
+310 TSGNALIKELLK
-322 NSDKMVFDTLNNLF
+322 NSDKTVFDTLNKLF

-350 LGNNLSPDDLWELL
+350 LGNNLSPDDLWKLL

-382 VRIPNNEIMTFF
+382 VKIPNNEIMTFF

-405 LGTISRL
+405 LGTINKL
-412 KVALLTKNLEEIIS
+412 KFALSTKNLDEIIS
-426 CLENLVLNAMST
+426 YLENLVLNAMST
-438 YDIRNKEAQNSDKNL
+438 YDTDKRYENS
-453 RLCLNNHSRSEELLD
+453 
-468 YWKNPY
+468 Y
-474 QTLLEGF
+474 QTLLAGF

-505 LKPIL
+505 LKPIA

-520 KRLKDRTVEKELEEA
+520 KRLKDRPVEKELEEA
-535 LNQIKTNRY
+535 LNQIKLNRY

-561 VFDGKRVYHKI
+561 VFDRKRVYHKI

>member
-1 MLNQKKLGLGVEDFK
+1 MSKQKRLGLGVDDFK
-16 EIITFD
+16 KIRTLD
-22 YYYIDKTKFIEE
+22 YYYIDKTKFIED

-40 KIKLFCRPRR
+40 DIKLLCRPRR
-50 FGKTLNISTLRY
+50 FGKTLNMSTLRY
-62 FFDIKN
+62 FFDIENK
-68 REKNRKLFNGLYIEN
+68 EENRKLFNGLYIEN
-83 SPMINEQGKYPVIFL
+83 SPMIREQGKYPVIFISF
-98 TMKGIDSS
+98 KGINTLTFENLIERIKDRISTLYRS
-106 SWNGAI
+106 YSFLI
-112 KNIRDKIFELYNE
+112 KNFNEFEIE
-125 YDGKINH
+125 KF
-132 ILTKNENKVFN
+132 KNITNSN
-143 KFAGKE
+143 IDTIQLE
-149 SDEEELKTSLSFLT
+149 SSLLFL
-163 SLLYKYY
+163 SEVLYKYY
-170 NQKVIVLID
+170 DEKVIILID
-179 EYDSPIISAY
+179 EYDIPLLTAY

-197 VNFFKGFYGDVLKT
+197 INFFKGFYGDVLKT

-248 SQYFGL
+248 SQHFGL
-254 LEAEVEKALQ
+254 LENEVEKALQ

-285 DSEVYNPLSILK
+285 NSEVYNPLSILK
-297 FLSNQ
+297 FLSTE

-310 TSGNAVIKELLK
+310 TSGNTLIKELLK
-322 NSDKMVFDTLNNLF
+322 NSDKTVFDTLNNLF
-336 NGKETVVYISQSIA
+336 NGKETVVYISQSIT

-412 KVALLTKNLEEIIS
+412 KIALLTKNLDEIVS

-438 YDIRNKEAQNSDKNL
+438 YDTDK
-453 RLCLNNHSRSEELLD
+453 RYE
-468 YWKNPY
+468 NPY
-474 QTLLEGF
+474 QTLLAGF
-481 LYGLEGTY
+481 LHGLEGTY

-505 LKPIL
+505 LKPIA

-520 KRLKDRTVEKELEEA
+520 KRLKDRPVEKELEEA
-535 LNQIKTNRY
+535 LNQIKINRY

-551 GINDITNIAL
+551 GISDITNIAL
-561 VFDGKRVYHKI
+561 VFDRKRVYHKI

>member
-1 MLNQKKLGLGVEDFK
+1 MLNKKKLGLGVEDFK
-16 EIITFD
+16 EIISFD

-50 FGKTLNISTLRY
+50 FGKTLNMSTLRY

-68 REKNRKLFNGLYIEN
+68 REENRKLFNGLYIEN
-83 SPMINEQGKYPVIFL
+83 SPMISEQGKYPVIFL

-106 SWNGAI
+106 SWNGAL

-132 ILTKNENKVFN
+132 ILTENENKVFN

-189 ENGYYNEA
+189 ENGYYSEA
-197 VNFFKGFYGDVLKT
+197 ITFFKGLYGNVLKT
-211 NEYLHM
+211 NQYLHM

-242 ILNKKY
+242 ILNDEY

-254 LEAEVEKALQ
+254 LEEEVEKALL
-264 DYDVSYKLEEV
+264 DYGVSYKLDEV
-275 KSWYNGYRFG
+275 KSWYNGYKFG

-297 FLSNQ
+297 FLKTKKL
-302 ELGAYWIN
+302 EAYWVN
-310 TSGNAVIKELLK
+310 TSGNALIKELLK
-322 NSDKMVFDTLNNLF
+322 NSDKTVFDTLNKLF

-376 DMNTYF
+376 EMSTYF
-382 VRIPNNEIMTFF
+382 VKIPNNEIMTFF

-405 LGTISRL
+405 LGTINKL
-412 KVALLTKNLEEIIS
+412 KFALSTKNLDEIIS

-438 YDIRNKEAQNSDKNL
+438 YDTDK
-453 RLCLNNHSRSEELLD
+453 RYE
-468 YWKNPY
+468 NPY
-474 QTLLEGF
+474 QTLLAGF
-481 LYGLEGTY
+481 LYGLEGAY
-489 LSIPNFESGDG
+489 FSVPNFESGDG

-505 LKPIL
+505 LKPIA

-520 KRLKDRTVEKELEEA
+520 KRLKDRPVEKELEEA
-535 LNQIKTNRY
+535 LNQIKLNRY
-544 DTLLKRE
+544 DTFLKRE

-561 VFDGKRVYHKI
+561 VFDRKRVYHKI

>member
-1 MLNQKKLGLGVEDFK
+1 MSKQKRLGLGVDDFK
-16 EIITFD
+16 KIRTLD
-22 YYYIDKTKFIEE
+22 YYYIDKTKFIED

-40 KIKLFCRPRR
+40 DIKLLCRPRR
-50 FGKTLNISTLRY
+50 FGKTLNMSTLRY
-62 FFDIKN
+62 FFDIENK
-68 REKNRKLFNGLYIEN
+68 EENRKLFNGLYIEN
-83 SPMINEQGKYPVIFL
+83 SPMIREQGKYPVIFISF
-98 TMKGIDSS
+98 KGINTLTFENLIERIKDRISTLYRS
-106 SWNGAI
+106 YSFLI
-112 KNIRDKIFELYNE
+112 KNFNEFEIE
-125 YDGKINH
+125 KF
-132 ILTKNENKVFN
+132 KNITNSN
-143 KFAGKE
+143 IDTIQLE
-149 SDEEELKTSLSFLT
+149 SSLLFL
-163 SLLYKYY
+163 SEVLYKYY
-170 NQKVIVLID
+170 DEKVIILID
-179 EYDSPIISAY
+179 EYDIPLLTAY

-197 VNFFKGFYGDVLKT
+197 INFFKGFYGDVLKT

-248 SQYFGL
+248 SQHFGL
-254 LEAEVEKALQ
+254 LENEVEKALR
-264 DYDVSYKLEEV
+264 DYDVSYKLDEV

-297 FLSNQ
+297 FLSTE

-310 TSGNAVIKELLK
+310 TSGNTLIKELLK
-322 NSDKMVFDTLNNLF
+322 NSDKTVFDTLNNLF
-336 NGKETVVYISQSIA
+336 NGKETVVYISQSIT
-350 LGNNLSPDDLWELL
+350 LGNNLSPDDLWKLL

-412 KVALLTKNLEEIIS
+412 KIALLTKNLDEIVS
-426 CLENLVLNAMST
+426 CLENLVVNAMST
-438 YDIRNKEAQNSDKNL
+438 YDTDK
-453 RLCLNNHSRSEELLD
+453 RYE
-468 YWKNPY
+468 NPY
-474 QTLLEGF
+474 QTLLAGF
-481 LYGLEGTY
+481 LHGLEGTY

-505 LKPIL
+505 LKPMA

-520 KRLKDRTVEKELEEA
+520 KRLKDRPVEKELEEA
-535 LNQIKTNRY
+535 LNQIKINRY

>member
-16 EIITFD
+16 EIIEQD

-50 FGKTLNISTLRY
+50 FGKTLNMSTLRY
-62 FFDIKN
+62 FFDIETK
-68 REKNRKLFNGLYIEN
+68 EENRKLFNGLDIEN
-83 SPMINEQGKYPVIFL
+83 SPMISEQGKYPVIFL

-132 ILTKNENKVFN
+132 ILTENENKVFN

-197 VNFFKGFYGDVLKT
+197 ITFFKGLYGNVLKT
-211 NEYLHM
+211 NQYLHM

-242 ILNKKY
+242 ILNDEF

-254 LEAEVEKALQ
+254 LEDEVEKALQ
-264 DYDVSYKLEEV
+264 DYGISYKLEEV
-275 KSWYNGYRFG
+275 KSWYNGYKFG
-285 DSEVYNPLSILK
+285 NSEVYNPLSILK
-297 FLSNQ
+297 FLKTKKL
-302 ELGAYWIN
+302 EAYWVN
-310 TSGNAVIKELLK
+310 TSGNTLIKELLK
-322 NSDKMVFDTLNNLF
+322 NSDKPVFDTLNNLF

-370 TVKEKI
+370 TLKEKI

-382 VRIPNNEIMTFF
+382 VKIPNNEIMTFF

-405 LGTISRL
+405 LGTINKL
-412 KVALLTKNLEEIIS
+412 KFALLTKNLEEIIS

-438 YDIRNKEAQNSDKNL
+438 YDTDKRYENL
-453 RLCLNNHSRSEELLD
+453 
-468 YWKNPY
+468 Y

-489 LSIPNFESGDG
+489 LSIPNFESGNG

-505 LKPIL
+505 LKPVV

-544 DTLLKRE
+544 DALLKRE

>member
-1 MLNQKKLGLGVEDFK
+1 MLKQKILGLGVDDFK
-16 EIITFD
+16 KIRTLD
-22 YYYIDKTKFIEE
+22 YYYIDKTKFIED

-40 KIKLFCRPRR
+40 DIKLFCRPRR
-50 FGKTLNISTLRY
+50 FGKTLNMSTLRY
-62 FFDIKN
+62 FFDIEN
-68 REKNRKLFNGLYIEN
+68 REENRKLFNGLYIEN
-83 SPMINEQGKYPVIFL
+83 SPMMSEQGKYPVIFVSF
-98 TMKGIDSS
+98 KGINTLTFENLIERIKDRISTLYRGYS
-106 SWNGAI
+106 FLSEKLNEFEI
-112 KNIRDKIFELYNE
+112 EKFKNITNGNIDIIQL
-125 YDGKINH
+125 
-132 ILTKNENKVFN
+132 
-143 KFAGKE
+143 E
-149 SDEEELKTSLSFLT
+149 SSLLFL
-163 SLLYKYY
+163 SEVLYKYY
-170 NQKVIVLID
+170 NKKVIILID
-179 EYDSPIISAY
+179 EYDIPLLNAY
-189 ENGYYNEA
+189 ENGYYNKA

-242 ILNKKY
+242 ILNDEY

-254 LEAEVEKALQ
+254 LEDEVEKALQ
-264 DYDVSYKLEEV
+264 DYGVSYKLDEV

-297 FLSNQ
+297 FLKTKKL
-302 ELGAYWIN
+302 EAYWIN
-310 TSGNAVIKELLK
+310 TSGNTLIKELLK

-438 YDIRNKEAQNSDKNL
+438 YDTDK
-453 RLCLNNHSRSEELLD
+453 RYE
-468 YWKNPY
+468 NPY

-510 KNKPAYILEL
+510 KNKPGYILEL